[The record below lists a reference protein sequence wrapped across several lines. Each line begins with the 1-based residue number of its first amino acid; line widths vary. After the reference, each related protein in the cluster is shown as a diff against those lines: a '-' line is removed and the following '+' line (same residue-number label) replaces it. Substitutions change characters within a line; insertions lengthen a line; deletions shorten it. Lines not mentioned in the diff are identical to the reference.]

1 MPDTHTKDHIE
12 RYIPDGQIGSGAGS
26 WKTVSTGNGGFA
38 LGHGDILQ
46 ITRIQS
52 PATTIYNQ

>member
-1 MPDTHTKDHIE
+1 M
-12 RYIPDGQIGSGAGS
+12 PDGQIGNGAGS
-26 WKTVSTGNGGFA
+26 WKTVSMGKGGFA

-52 PATTIYNQ
+52 PAKFIGNKWAISTSF